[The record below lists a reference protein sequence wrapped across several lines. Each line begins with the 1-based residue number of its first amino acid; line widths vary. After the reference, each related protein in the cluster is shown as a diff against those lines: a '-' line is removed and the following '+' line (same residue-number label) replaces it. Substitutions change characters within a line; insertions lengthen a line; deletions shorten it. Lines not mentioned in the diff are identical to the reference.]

1 MPDLKDKYS
10 KLEIMPVLI
19 SAGQETKLLGVPSF
33 TPFAGVAVGSVIGD
47 FTMDLLDDWYC
58 SADGAVSMV
67 FDTTSTNT
75 GLWTGGCVEL
85 QSKLN
90 KPLLWCAC
98 RKHMGEVV
106 AGKVFDTL
114 LIEKSQSPDTKIF
127 KNFRSNFNIIPQKKL
142 LFRHILTFLQAFP
155 RML

>member
-1 MPDLKDKYS
+1 
-10 KLEIMPVLI
+10 MPVLI

-33 TPFAGVAVGSVIGD
+33 TPCAGVAVGSVIGD
-47 FTMDLLDDWYC
+47 FTMDLLDDWNC

-75 GLWTGGCVEL
+75 GLWTGDCVEL

-90 KPLLWCAC
+90 KSLLWCAC
-98 RKHMGEVV
+98 RKHMGEWI

-114 LIEKSQSPDTKIF
+114 LIEKSQSPDIKIF
-127 KNFRSNFNIIPQKKL
+127 KNFRSNFNIIP
-142 LFRHILTFLQAFP
+142 
-155 RML
+155 